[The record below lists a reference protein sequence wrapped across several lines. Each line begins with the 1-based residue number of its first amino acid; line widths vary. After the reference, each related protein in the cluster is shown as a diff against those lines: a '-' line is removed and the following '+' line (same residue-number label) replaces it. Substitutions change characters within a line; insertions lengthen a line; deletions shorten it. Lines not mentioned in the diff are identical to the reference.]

1 MSLTSYNGYPAS
13 KDPKEIGIKSY
24 SVDGT
29 ALRLRCADSVGPLL
43 AAFAAEFH
51 KLIEPIDNG
60 GLDDWGYAFRM
71 VRGSTDRLSCH
82 SSGTAIDLNATKH
95 ALGKIGTFP
104 AEKVPMIRALAKK
117 YGLKWGGDYINRKDE
132 MHFEIEVSAT
142 KAKEL
147 ITKLGLQDAKQC
159 SSNSKCNGYR
169 FSS

>member
-13 KDPKEIGIKSY
+13 KDPAEIGIKSY

-29 ALRLRCADSVGPLL
+29 ALRLRCASSVGPLL
-43 AAFAAEFH
+43 AAFAAEFN
-51 KLIEPIDNG
+51 KLIEPIDG
-60 GLDDWGYAFRM
+60 GTLDDWGYAFRM

-95 ALGKIGTFP
+95 PLGKYDTFP

-117 YGLKWGGDYINRKDE
+117 YGLKWGGDFKSRPDD
-132 MHFEIEVSAT
+132 MHFEVNVTKT

-147 ITKLGLQDAKQC
+147 ITKLGLHNAK
-159 SSNSKCNGYR
+159 
-169 FSS
+169 

>member
-95 ALGKIGTFP
+95 PLGKIGTFP

-147 ITKLGLQDAKQC
+147 ITKLGLQDAK
-159 SSNSKCNGYR
+159 
-169 FSS
+169 

>member
-24 SVDGT
+24 PVKGT
-29 ALRLRCADSVGPLL
+29 DRKLRCADSVGPLL

-51 KLIEPIDNG
+51 QLIEPIDEG
-60 GLDDWGYAFRM
+60 TFDDWGYAFRM

-95 ALGKIGTFP
+95 PLGKYDTFP

-117 YGLKWGGDYINRKDE
+117 YGLKWGGDFKSRPDD
-132 MHFEIEVSAT
+132 MHFEVNVTAA

-147 ITKLGLQDAKQC
+147 ITKLGLDDAK
-159 SSNSKCNGYR
+159 
-169 FSS
+169 

>member
-147 ITKLGLQDAKQC
+147 ITKLGLQDAK
-159 SSNSKCNGYR
+159 
-169 FSS
+169 

>member
-95 ALGKIGTFP
+95 PLGKIGTFP

-117 YGLKWGGDYINRKDE
+117 YGLKWGGDYVNRKDE

-147 ITKLGLQDAKQC
+147 ITKLGLHDAK
-159 SSNSKCNGYR
+159 
-169 FSS
+169 